1 MAEDWKTELYK
12 DLAKP
17 VVAPVGETLGVVCSY
32 LIGVEA
38 NKKRLEYLK
47 KNAPVFISYLGNKL
61 SKGKTLNGNPRLNIS
76 VPALEAMSLTE
87 DENVNE
93 MFSEL
98 LAKEFTNEESRKVT
112 PVFVDIVKNLTA
124 DEAKILNHISAGVPI
139 HRKYL
144 PSDIQKTWPS
154 SHLTSKRVP
163 FVQIKL
169 QKETERTYHILQHV
183 YTPCFDNISMKHPDN
198 LYIYLSNLKR
208 CGIIDAYTEGYLA
221 GIDYDKLFE
230 EQQKIKDMR
239 KKLSDEG
246 KKIVLE
252 KRSIIFSE
260 FGEAFMKAVRK
271 DAHIQS

>member
-1 MAEDWKTELYK
+1 MAEDWKAELYK

-47 KNAPVFISYLGNKL
+47 KNACVFISYLGNKL
-61 SKGKTLNGNPRLNIS
+61 SNKKTLNRNPRLNIS

-87 DENVNE
+87 DENING

-98 LAKEFTNEESRKVT
+98 LAKEFTNEESGKVM
-112 PVFVDIVKNLTA
+112 PVFVDIVKNLTS
-124 DEAKILNHISAGVPI
+124 DEAKILNHINAGVHI

-144 PSDIQKTWPS
+144 SSDTQKTLTS
-154 SHLTSKRVP
+154 SHVILRKVP
-163 FVQIKL
+163 FVQIQL
-169 QKETERTYHILQHV
+169 QNETEQKYSILQHV
-183 YTPCFDNISMKHPDN
+183 YTPCFDNISMRNQEN

-208 CGIIDAYTEGYLA
+208 CGIIDTYTEGYLA
-221 GIDYDKLFE
+221 SINYDKLFE

-239 KKLSDEG
+239 KKLSEERE
-246 KKIVLE
+246 KIVLE
-252 KRSIIFSE
+252 KRSLIFSE
-260 FGEAFMKAVRK
+260 FGEAFMKAVKK
-271 DAHIQS
+271 DDM